1 MGAIIETTPDFSS
14 RLARFLHKPLR
25 EKGRVLAN
33 RVRQFRETL
42 GVPSIKRIEPG
53 FLYIAWNDDIRQQ
66 ILDGT
71 FESAERKFVQR
82 FLKSGMTVLD
92 IGAYYGLYSILASL
106 GVGQQGRVIAFEP
119 SPEQR
124 KRLAL
129 HLRMNRLKNVRVESV
144 ALGSCEGAQTLFSL
158 SGGSAGFSS
167 LRCPVVEDAV
177 RPISVHVTTLDAYLQ
192 QNCIN
197 SVDLIKIDVEGGELD
212 VFRGAQNFLRRP
224 PRPVILCELE
234 DTRTA
239 IWGHSARDTSAFV
252 EAFGFRW
259 FTPQSDGGLAPS
271 SDKTEPGVRNL
282 IAVPTERI
290 DGLKEMIRNGPDV

>member
-14 RLARFLHKPLR
+14 RLARFLAKPLR
-25 EKGRVLAN
+25 EKRRVLAN
-33 RVRQFRETL
+33 RVRQFRDTL

-71 FESAERKFVQR
+71 FEFVERKFVQR

-106 GVGQQGRVIAFEP
+106 GVGQLGRVIAFEP
-119 SPEQR
+119 SPDQR

-129 HLRMNRLKNVRVESV
+129 HLRINRLKNVHVESV
-144 ALGSCEGAQTLFSL
+144 ALGSCEGEQTLFSVP
-158 SGGSAGFSS
+158 GGSAGFSS

-192 QNCIN
+192 QNCIK

-212 VFRGAQNFLRRP
+212 VFRGAQNLLRQSL
-224 PRPVILCELE
+224 RPVILCELE
-234 DTRTA
+234 DIRTKV
-239 IWGHSARDTSAFV
+239 WGHCARDTSAFI
-252 EAFGFRW
+252 EAFGFHW
-259 FTPQSDGGLAPS
+259 FSPRSDGTLAAPLHIPEEE
-271 SDKTEPGVRNL
+271 KRNL
-282 IAVPTERI
+282 IAIPAERM
-290 DGLKEMIRNGPDV
+290 DSLKEMIRNGPDV